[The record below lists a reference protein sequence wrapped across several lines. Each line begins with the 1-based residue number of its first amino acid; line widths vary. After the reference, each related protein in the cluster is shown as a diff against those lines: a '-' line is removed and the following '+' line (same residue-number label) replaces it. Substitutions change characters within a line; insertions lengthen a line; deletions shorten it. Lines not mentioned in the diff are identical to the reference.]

1 MTLCWRYDQPDRPP
15 APHLRARPALPACP
29 AAVMAACAER
39 GDYGRQRL
47 WGAVGWGA
55 FAAVSGSAISHAGV
69 GAAFAGHAVLAALA
83 LAPTLRL
90 PFGPLHA
97 RLARQAGGAEA
108 ERSGSAE
115 KEQQEQQARQEQ
127 RATGEEAAA
136 GSADATGTPPKP
148 PGGGRKAAVQRFDSA
163 FIEKEA
169 LLAGGAAAQQE
180 GSGPGSATAAAADGG
195 TTEQP
200 AGGQPA
206 VRYWRG
212 LAQLLGDPEAA
223 IFMAMATT
231 MGFGVGNIEGYLF
244 LFLDELG
251 GSELLMGLSL
261 TVTCAAESL
270 VFFFLPRLL
279 RAGTRRCMHL
289 VFAAFMVRMG
299 CYAALKHA
307 PTPWMV
313 SGLRG
318 AEGWEVGGCQQAA
331 AALQW
336 CTGAAGARVWDGAV
350 WAARSAPAACSCQ
363 QLATAPV

>member
-1 MTLCWRYDQPDRPP
+1 
-15 APHLRARPALPACP
+15 
-29 AAVMAACAER
+29 MAACAER